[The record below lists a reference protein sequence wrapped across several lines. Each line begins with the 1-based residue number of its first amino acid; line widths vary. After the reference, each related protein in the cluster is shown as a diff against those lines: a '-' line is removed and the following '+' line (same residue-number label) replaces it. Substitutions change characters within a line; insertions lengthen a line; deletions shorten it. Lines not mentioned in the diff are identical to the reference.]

1 MAHDIYHDT
10 GRGAYDVDGIR
21 DAFDD
26 GQDLDEIAEAARAQF
41 GDDAED
47 VAAEIAALRGLD
59 PDEARERTHELRLLW
74 RMAEIDAASEQV

>member
-26 GQDLDEIAEAARAQF
+26 LQDLDEIAEAARAQF

-47 VAAEIAALRGLD
+47 VAAEIAALCGLD
-59 PDEARERTHELRLLW
+59 ASEAREKTHELRLIW
-74 RMAEIDAASEQV
+74 RMAEIGAASEQA

>member
-26 GQDLDEIAEAARAQF
+26 MQDLDEIAEAAREQF

-59 PDEARERTHELRLLW
+59 PDEARERTHELRLIW
-74 RMAEIDAASEQV
+74 RMAEIDAGTGEA

>member
-26 GQDLDEIAEAARAQF
+26 MQDLDEIAEAARAQF
-41 GDDAED
+41 GDDAEG

-59 PDEARERTHELRLLW
+59 PDEAREKTHELRLIW
-74 RMAEIDAASEQV
+74 RMAEIDSASEQA

>member
-26 GQDLDEIAEAARAQF
+26 LQDLDEIAEAAREQF

-59 PDEARERTHELRLLW
+59 PGEAREKTHGLRLIW
-74 RMAEIDAASEQV
+74 RMAEIEADTAES